1 MIQLAQNS
9 RTILAIN
16 DQLKS
21 KSVRG
26 WEILAQISFVL
37 KKESRPTKKQ
47 HVRGLVAYPVTL
59 LLAVSSFI

>member
-21 KSVRG
+21 ESVRG
-26 WEILAQISFVL
+26 WEILAQISFVI
-37 KKESRPTKKQ
+37 KKEIPKDT
-47 HVRGLVAYPVTL
+47 VL
-59 LLAVSSFI
+59 